1 MSAMLSADYRDR
13 TISALED
20 LREVFKRRYEQAK
33 LIAAERNEAHDFV
46 SFESAFGMMQ
56 AYHVALD
63 DVAVAIQKE
72 QGR

>member
-1 MSAMLSADYRDR
+1 
-13 TISALED
+13 
-20 LREVFKRRYEQAK
+20 
-33 LIAAERNEAHDFV
+33 V